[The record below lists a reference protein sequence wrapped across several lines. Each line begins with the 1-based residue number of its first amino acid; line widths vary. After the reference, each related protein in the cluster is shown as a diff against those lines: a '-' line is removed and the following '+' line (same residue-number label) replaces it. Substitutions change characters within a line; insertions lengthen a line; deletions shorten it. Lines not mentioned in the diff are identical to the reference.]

1 MEAISK
7 EKSYGIS
14 IMSEKNCKELRR
26 KAHNE
31 WIGYKKEYQKLFTVK
46 QVYKQMKKD
55 LKNKK
60 RGMRTNL

>member
-1 MEAISK
+1 MNGKI
-7 EKSYGIS
+7 
-14 IMSEKNCKELRR
+14 CKELRR

-31 WIGYKKEYQKLFTVK
+31 WVMYKPEYKKLFTEK

-60 RGMRTNL
+60 RGMRTDANH